1 MPGARLFKRFRLPA
15 ALMALTILYGTLGY
29 LLLEGWSLT
38 DALYMT
44 VTTLAT
50 VGYGEVRPA

>member
-1 MPGARLFKRFRLPA
+1 MLGPRLFKRFRLPA
-15 ALMALTILYGTLGY
+15 ALVALTVLYGTLGY

-50 VGYGEVRPA
+50 VM